1 MYRDYFQTDLENDPE
16 DASIEDYFDKR
27 EIASTGQLNP
37 KLYDFVE
44 TGLINEVHETFEDI
58 ISDKLFKYKY
68 RQYADAP
75 ELYAKRMNRV
85 INRFAER
92 AKSRDP
98 ALEADLFD
106 IYNRDLKDSSVA

>member
-1 MYRDYFQTDLENDPE
+1 
-16 DASIEDYFDKR
+16 
-27 EIASTGQLNP
+27 
-37 KLYDFVE
+37 
-44 TGLINEVHETFEDI
+44 
-58 ISDKLFKYKY
+58 
-68 RQYADAP
+68 
-75 ELYAKRMNRV
+75 MNRV